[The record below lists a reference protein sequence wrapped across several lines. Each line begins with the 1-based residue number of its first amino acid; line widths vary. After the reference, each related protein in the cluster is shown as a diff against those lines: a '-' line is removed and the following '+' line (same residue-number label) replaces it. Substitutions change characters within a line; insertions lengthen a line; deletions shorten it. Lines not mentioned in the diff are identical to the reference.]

1 MPRQRRRRPMAEPLS
16 ARERASRAARNAST
30 GFRRRLRVF
39 LASDAVRM
47 IQAGGMAWVVG
58 AIGFAAGVLLILSE
72 FMAVRYV
79 QTITAS
85 CDELATPNLRD
96 SCLVIGHESHAWA
109 IGLLGLFVIIMTYGV
124 AAGGSRPAAIAL
136 LVAGV
141 VGLGITLI
149 HDLPQT
155 GKTGGVGAD
164 YAEAKAH
171 RGTGFW
177 FEGIGSILAIGC
189 GAFAVWRTPPP
200 RRERELRSMPPPAAG
215 DAEEPTTA

>member
-1 MPRQRRRRPMAEPLS
+1 M
-16 ARERASRAARNAST
+16 
-30 GFRRRLRVF
+30 V
-39 LASDAVRM
+39 
-47 IQAGGMAWVVG
+47 QAGGLAWVVG
-58 AIGFAAGVLLILSE
+58 TIGFVAGVFLILSE

-85 CDELATPNLRD
+85 CDELARADLRD

-109 IGLLGLFVIIMTYGV
+109 IALLGLFVILMTYGV

-177 FEGIGSILAIGC
+177 FEGIGSILAIAC
-189 GAFAVWRTPPP
+189 GSFAVWRTPPP
-200 RRERELRSMPPPAAG
+200 RRERERRRPAATDA
-215 DAEEPTTA
+215 DAEEPPTPSEEPSTA

>member
-1 MPRQRRRRPMAEPLS
+1 ML
-16 ARERASRAARNAST
+16 
-30 GFRRRLRVF
+30 
-39 LASDAVRM
+39 
-47 IQAGGMAWVVG
+47 QAGGLAWVVG
-58 AIGFAAGVLLILSE
+58 AVGLVAGVFLVLSE
-72 FMAVRYV
+72 FTAVRYV

-85 CDELATPNLRD
+85 CDELAGRELRD

-136 LVAGV
+136 LVAGA
-141 VGLGITLI
+141 VGLGIALL

-155 GKTGGVGAD
+155 GKTGGVGSQ

-177 FEGIGSILAIGC
+177 LETIGSVLAIGC

-200 RRERELRSMPPPAAG
+200 RRERERRRPAAADP
-215 DAEEPTTA
+215 DAEEPPTPSEEPSTA

>member
-1 MPRQRRRRPMAEPLS
+1 
-16 ARERASRAARNAST
+16 
-30 GFRRRLRVF
+30 
-39 LASDAVRM
+39 M
-47 IQAGGMAWVVG
+47 IQAGGLAWVVG
-58 AIGFAAGVLLILSE
+58 ALGFIAGVLLILSE
-72 FMAVRYV
+72 FTAVRYV

-109 IGLLGLFVIIMTYGV
+109 IALLGLFVIIMTYGV

-141 VGLGITLI
+141 VGLGITLL

-200 RRERELRSMPPPAAG
+200 RRERERRPAAP
-215 DAEEPTTA
+215 AAETTEEPATT

>member
-1 MPRQRRRRPMAEPLS
+1 
-16 ARERASRAARNAST
+16 
-30 GFRRRLRVF
+30 
-39 LASDAVRM
+39 M
-47 IQAGGMAWVVG
+47 IQAGGLAWVVG
-58 AIGFAAGVLLILSE
+58 AIGFVAGLLLILSE

-85 CDELATPNLRD
+85 CDELATPDLRD
-96 SCLVIGHESHAWA
+96 SCLVIGHESHAWSIA
-109 IGLLGLFVIIMTYGV
+109 LLGLFVIIMSYGV

-141 VGLGITLI
+141 VGLGITLL

-171 RGTGFW
+171 RGTGLW
-177 FEGIGSILAIGC
+177 LEGIGSILAIGC

-215 DAEEPTTA
+215 DAEEPATT